1 MFRSQESNQRQ
12 VLALTQLTRVQDLTL
27 DLLTQDQ
34 DQIPTREQE

>member
-1 MFRSQESNQRQ
+1 MFRSQESNQGQ
-12 VLALTQLTRVQDLTL
+12 VLVLTQLTRVQDLTL

>member
-12 VLALTQLTRVQDLTL
+12 VLALTQLTRVHDLTL